1 MLQIGEVTKSES
13 CGGAILSG
21 NEKAWTAVLYVLTV
35 VYTAFCCLILGWLLA
50 TESGGVEALVAFGES
65 YGTLLT
71 GIPVLITVIVAKQ
84 QLDANRRQHVANVK
98 RGLRRELD
106 LLDQMSDYA
115 DWALKFEMQPEFK
128 GDIATIVAPYTGPDI
143 NAETIADVFANSK
156 LTDAFTKIAEKS
168 FRKAPG
174 ANTLTILALMRQI
187 ALRREHYA
195 QYWS

>member
-1 MLQIGEVTKSES
+1 
-13 CGGAILSG
+13 LSG
-21 NEKAWTAVLYVLTV
+21 NEKVWTAVLYVLTV
-35 VYTAFCCLILGWLLA
+35 GYTAFCCLILGWIWA
-50 TESGGVEALVAFGES
+50 TQGGGVEALVAFAGTH
-65 YGTLLT
+65 GTLLT
-71 GIPVLITVIVAKQ
+71 GIPVLIAVIVAKQ

-115 DWALKFEMQPEFK
+115 EWALKFEMQPVFK

-143 NAETIADVFANSK
+143 KAETIAHVFENSK
-156 LTDAFTKIAEKS
+156 LTDAFSKIAGNS

-187 ALRREHYA
+187 AIRKEHYS

>member
-1 MLQIGEVTKSES
+1 MSE
-13 CGGAILSG
+13 

-35 VYTAFCCLILGWLLA
+35 GYTAFCCLIFGWIWA
-50 TESGGVEALVAFGES
+50 TEGGGVEALVAFGAT

-71 GIPVLITVIVAKQ
+71 GIPVLIAVIVAKQ

-115 DWALKFEMQPEFK
+115 EWALKFEMQPEFK

-143 NAETIADVFANSK
+143 TGDMLNDVFANSN
-156 LTDAFTKIAEKS
+156 LTDAFTKVAGDS

-174 ANTLTILALMRQI
+174 LNIFRILELERQI

-195 QYWS
+195 QYWE